1 MVYIILLTS
10 FSSKEHI
17 VEGLRAGADDYLVK
31 PFHAEE
37 LEARILVGLRVMKAQ
52 ETLANRAQAL
62 ETTASEIGSL
72 KLRIP
77 L

>member
-1 MVYIILLTS
+1 V
-10 FSSKEHI
+10 
-17 VEGLRAGADDYLVK
+17 
-31 PFHAEE
+31 
-37 LEARILVGLRVMKAQ
+37 RILTTQ
-52 ETLANRAQAL
+52 ETLANRVQAL